1 MPDPV
6 GSHVDCRHVDS
17 LQTVAFSIGGRAFE
31 LRPEQV
37 PESFHKLCCLIQ
49 EVSNGMHL
57 KRSPTNL
64 IRFSYCRAV
73 HSQGWRRIHGAL
85 HKWVL
90 CSGHSPS
97 NRPSLVRSIDR
108 WIQFTWKKWIMD
120 IPCRSWSVHTPF
132 TVYFSRDAIPESCS
146 WNWCRILGD
155 VFMGAYHTIFD
166 YGKMRVGFAD
176 SAWHEHFTTV
186 TFDDGLM
193 YEIWSLVPSS

>member
-1 MPDPV
+1 MQCMWDDSLLDAKRAQLEQDQGGHVGVCRQGESQSLESLIRFAFVNQTCLTRRWVDGQLCGNMPDPV

-73 HSQGWRRIHGAL
+73 HSQGWRRIHGTL
-85 HKWVL
+85 HKWVHG
-90 CSGHSPS
+90 SGHSPS

-120 IPCRSWSVHTPF
+120 IPCRSWSVHTPL
-132 TVYFSRDAIPESCS
+132 TVYF
-146 WNWCRILGD
+146 
-155 VFMGAYHTIFD
+155 
-166 YGKMRVGFAD
+166 
-176 SAWHEHFTTV
+176 
-186 TFDDGLM
+186 
-193 YEIWSLVPSS
+193 